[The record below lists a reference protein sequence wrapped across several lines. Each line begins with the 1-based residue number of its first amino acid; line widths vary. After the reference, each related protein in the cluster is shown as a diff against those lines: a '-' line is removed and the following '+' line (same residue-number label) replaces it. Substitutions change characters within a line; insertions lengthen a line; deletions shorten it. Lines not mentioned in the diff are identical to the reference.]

1 MEQQPLKRS
10 KPVESCSLDSE
21 NMKKERLL
29 KSIRQQ
35 LNINGVLD
43 KFGLLK
49 IKIMNSVFPILRFK
63 SKYQK
68 YEKLFYMLQVDPSY
82 WKLLYLKEPEFVA
95 KNVYMTFGTV
105 NQRMNDRERS
115 YFTRFVCEMLQ
126 NAINEAPSI
135 ESFLTTDHNF
145 GKPFF
150 KIFEKSL
157 QNSSI
162 IVPVLDYLSDPVVDF
177 ESDPYK
183 IYQEIHGFSSP
194 QHCSPVDDAST
205 KNKFIDNL
213 RCLWHAIEMVAE
225 IYTRK
230 VHTIPVEIR
239 YLCTKI
245 FCYAAD
251 KNIEEIDSLRAIS
264 SILVNVLCL
273 SIWSTGNITDTK
285 TATFKNNQN

>member
-1 MEQQPLKRS
+1 
-10 KPVESCSLDSE
+10 
-21 NMKKERLL
+21 
-29 KSIRQQ
+29 
-35 LNINGVLD
+35 
-43 KFGLLK
+43 
-49 IKIMNSVFPILRFK
+49 
-63 SKYQK
+63 
-68 YEKLFYMLQVDPSY
+68 MLQVDPSY

-135 ESFLTTDHNF
+135 ESFLDNRSQFWQTILQDF
-145 GKPFF
+145 LRRESPEFF
-150 KIFEKSL
+150 
-157 QNSSI
+157 SI

-230 VHTIPVEIR
+230 FTPFPLKSGTSALKSSATRQIR
-239 YLCTKI
+239 I
-245 FCYAAD
+245 
-251 KNIEEIDSLRAIS
+251 LRR
-264 SILVNVLCL
+264 LTL
-273 SIWSTGNITDTK
+273 
-285 TATFKNNQN
+285 